1 VVKRNKILLI
11 TCYFLKRI
19 MKKTNNFYNNKLAL
33 ILFLLPVL
41 PLAYLCVLAYK
52 YGGFYLAGII
62 AAGGLIFC
70 LLRLIITRKYKVVG
84 VIINIILCGLLVF
97 VDVYGSRISRA
108 TGKIVKDFDI
118 YTVDIIKRSDSD
130 LTKESDF
137 FGKSIGYID
146 SEEYY
151 YNWRFNILQNE
162 GKYDSLHK
170 EAFTTYSGL
179 FDALRNGEIDLAV
192 LSNIAES
199 ELKRMTEENQAES
212 LDYTI
217 LYHDVQVQ
225 KLKELTE
232 VSIKEEGFT
241 VLVQAVD
248 QSGYTLTDVNMLVT
262 VNPATGKINMQVI
275 PRDSYVYIA
284 GTGDKYSKVN
294 VAYAYGG
301 MDCAIRTIEIFL
313 KDEIEI
319 NYYARINMTGFM
331 NLVDTLGGITIDNPT
346 TFWVSGRRYDPGK
359 IYISTG
365 EEALTI
371 ARARSGVYESDI
383 GRGRNQMLIVMGIL
397 NKFLENPTL
406 DRMNKVLDNLEGNFV
421 TTFKEKDFI
430 TLFDVLMKIRNKMKI
445 ETNTMNGEMFFKDDD
460 DIWHIYQGY
469 FKYTDKEKEIVINR
483 IKNTIKGK

>member
-1 VVKRNKILLI
+1 
-11 TCYFLKRI
+11 
-19 MKKTNNFYNNKLAL
+19 MKQNIVYNNKLAL
-33 ILFLLPVL
+33 ILLLLPVL
-41 PLAYLCVLAYK
+41 PLVYLCMLAYK
-52 YGGFYLAGII
+52 YGGFYLTGII
-62 AAGGLIFC
+62 AAGGLILS
-70 LLRLIITRKYKVVG
+70 LLRLMITRKYKVAG
-84 VIINIILCGLLVF
+84 IIINVILCGLLLF
-97 VDVYGSRISRA
+97 VDIYGSRISRS

-137 FGKSIGYID
+137 FGRSIGYMD

-151 YNWRFNILQNE
+151 YNWRFNLLQNDDI
-162 GKYDSLHK
+162 YDSLHK
-170 EAFTTYSGL
+170 EAYSTYSSL
-179 FDALRNGEIDLAV
+179 FDALRNGDIDLAV

-199 ELKRMTEENQAES
+199 ELNRMIEENQMEPLNYAV
-212 LDYTI
+212 
-217 LYHDVQVQ
+217 LYHDLQVQ

-232 VSIKEEGFT
+232 VSLKEEGFT

-248 QSGYTLTDVNMLVT
+248 KSGYALTDVNMLVT
-262 VNPATGKINMQVI
+262 VNPSTGKINMQMI

-301 MDCAIRTIEIFL
+301 MDCAIRSIEIFL
-313 KDEIEI
+313 RDEIEI

-331 NLVDTLGGITIDNPT
+331 DLVDTLGGITIDNPT
-346 TFWVSGRRYDPGK
+346 TFWVPGRRYDPGK

-430 TLFDVLMKIRNKMKI
+430 TLFDILMKIKNKIKI

-469 FKYTDKEKEIVINR
+469 FSYTEEEKDIVIRR
-483 IKNTIKGK
+483 IKNTLEGK

>member
-1 VVKRNKILLI
+1 MVKREILFDHVLH
-11 TCYFLKRI
+11 YKE
-19 MKKTNNFYNNKLAL
+19 MKQNIVYNNKLAL
-33 ILFLLPVL
+33 ILLLLPVL
-41 PLAYLCVLAYK
+41 PLVYLSMLAYK
-52 YGGFYLAGII
+52 YGGFYFTGII
-62 AAGGLIFC
+62 AAGGLILS
-70 LLRLIITRKYKVVG
+70 LLRLMITRKYKVAG
-84 VIINIILCGLLVF
+84 IIINVILCGLLLF
-97 VDVYGSRISRA
+97 VDIYGSRISRS

-137 FGKSIGYID
+137 FGRSIGYMD

-151 YNWRFNILQNE
+151 YNWRFNLLQNDDI
-162 GKYDSLHK
+162 YDSLHK
-170 EAFTTYSGL
+170 EAYSTYSSL
-179 FDALRNGEIDLAV
+179 FDALRNGDIDLAV

-199 ELKRMTEENQAES
+199 ELNRMIEENQMEPLNYAV
-212 LDYTI
+212 
-217 LYHDVQVQ
+217 LYHDLQVQ

-232 VSIKEEGFT
+232 VSLKEEGFT

-248 QSGYTLTDVNMLVT
+248 KSGYALTDVNMLVT
-262 VNPATGKINMQVI
+262 VNPSTGKINMQMI

-301 MDCAIRTIEIFL
+301 MDCAIRSIEIFL
-313 KDEIEI
+313 RDEIEI

-331 NLVDTLGGITIDNPT
+331 DLVDTLGGITIDNPT
-346 TFWVSGRRYDPGK
+346 TFWVPGRRYDPGK

-430 TLFDVLMKIRNKMKI
+430 TLFDILMKIKNKIKI

-469 FKYTDKEKEIVINR
+469 FSYTEEEKDIVIRR
-483 IKNTIKGK
+483 IKNTLEGK

>member
-1 VVKRNKILLI
+1 MKDILI
-11 TCYFLKRI
+11 TFCIIEK
-19 MKKTNNFYNNKLAL
+19 MKQKNIVYNNKFAL
-33 ILFLLPVL
+33 ILLLLPVL
-41 PLAYLCVLAYK
+41 PLVYLCILAYK
-52 YGGFYLAGII
+52 YGGLYFAGII
-62 AAGGLIFC
+62 AAGGLILS
-70 LLRLIITRKYKVVG
+70 LLRLMITRRYKVAG
-84 VIINIILCGLLVF
+84 IIINLVLCGLLLF
-97 VDVYGSRISRA
+97 VDIYGSRISKT

-118 YTVDIIKRSDSD
+118 YTVDIVKRSDSD

-137 FGKSIGYID
+137 FGKSIGYMD

-151 YNWRFNILQNE
+151 YNWRFNLLQND
-162 GKYDSLHK
+162 GIYDSLHK
-170 EAFTTYSGL
+170 EAYSTYESL
-179 FDALRNGEIDLAV
+179 FDALRNGHIDLAV

-199 ELKRMTEENQAES
+199 ELNRMIEENQTAS

-217 LYHDVQVQ
+217 LYHDLQVQ

-241 VLVQAVD
+241 ILIQAVD
-248 QSGYTLTDVNMLVT
+248 KSGYALTDVNMLVT
-262 VNPATGKINMQVI
+262 VNPSTGKINMQMI

-284 GTGDKYSKVN
+284 GTGNKYSKVN

-313 KDEIEI
+313 KDEIEV
-319 NYYARINMTGFM
+319 NYYARINMKGFM
-331 NLVDTLGGITIDNPT
+331 NLVDSLGGITIDNPT
-346 TFWVSGRRYDPGK
+346 TFWIWGKRYDSGK

-371 ARARSGVYESDI
+371 ARARKGINENDI

-406 DRMNKVLDNLEGNFV
+406 DRMNKILDNLEGNFV

-430 TLFDVLMKIRNKMKI
+430 TLFDILMRIKNKMKI
-445 ETNTMNGEMFFKDDD
+445 ETNTMNGEIFFKDDD

-469 FKYTDKEKEIVINR
+469 FSYTDEEKDTVIKR
-483 IKNTIKGK
+483 IKNTLEGK

>member
-1 VVKRNKILLI
+1 
-11 TCYFLKRI
+11 
-19 MKKTNNFYNNKLAL
+19 MKQNIVYNNKLAL
-33 ILFLLPVL
+33 ILLLLPVL
-41 PLAYLCVLAYK
+41 PLVYLCMLAYK
-52 YGGFYLAGII
+52 YGGFYLTGII
-62 AAGGLIFC
+62 AAGGLILS
-70 LLRLIITRKYKVVG
+70 LLRLMITRKYKVAG
-84 VIINIILCGLLVF
+84 IIINVILCGLLLF
-97 VDVYGSRISRA
+97 VDIYGSRISRS

-137 FGKSIGYID
+137 FGRSIGYMD

-151 YNWRFNILQNE
+151 YNWRFNLLQND
-162 GKYDSLHK
+162 GIYDSLHK
-170 EAFTTYSGL
+170 EAYSTYSSL
-179 FDALRNGEIDLAV
+179 FDALRNGDIDLAV

-199 ELKRMTEENQAES
+199 ELNRMIEENQMEPLNYAV
-212 LDYTI
+212 
-217 LYHDVQVQ
+217 LYHDLQVQ

-232 VSIKEEGFT
+232 VSLKEEGFT

-248 QSGYTLTDVNMLVT
+248 KSGYALTDVNMLVT
-262 VNPATGKINMQVI
+262 VNPSTGKINMQMI

-301 MDCAIRTIEIFL
+301 MDCAIRSIEIFL
-313 KDEIEI
+313 RDEIEI

-331 NLVDTLGGITIDNPT
+331 DLVDTLGGITIDNPT
-346 TFWVSGRRYDPGK
+346 TFWVPGRRYDPGK

-406 DRMNKVLDNLEGNFV
+406 DRMNKVLDNLEGNLV

-430 TLFDVLMKIRNKMKI
+430 TLFDILMKIKNKIKI
-445 ETNTMNGEMFFKDDD
+445 ETNTMNGEQFFKDDD

-469 FKYTDKEKEIVINR
+469 FSYTDEEKNIVIKR
-483 IKNTIKGK
+483 IKKTLKGKSRYASIPLFF

>member
-1 VVKRNKILLI
+1 MVKREILFDHALH
-11 TCYFLKRI
+11 YKK
-19 MKKTNNFYNNKLAL
+19 MKQNIVYNNKLAL
-33 ILFLLPVL
+33 FLLLLPVL
-41 PLAYLCVLAYK
+41 PLVYLCMLAYK
-52 YGGFYLAGII
+52 YGGFYLTGII
-62 AAGGLIFC
+62 AAGGLILS
-70 LLRLIITRKYKVVG
+70 LLRLIITRKYKVAG
-84 VIINIILCGLLVF
+84 IIINITLCGLLLF
-97 VDVYGSRISRA
+97 VDIYGSRISKS

-118 YTVDIIKRSDSD
+118 YTVEIIKRSDSD

-137 FGKSIGYID
+137 FGRSIGYID

-151 YNWRFNILQNE
+151 YNWRFNLLQND
-162 GKYDSLHK
+162 GIYDSLHK
-170 EAFTTYSGL
+170 EAYSTYSSL
-179 FDALRNGEIDLAV
+179 FDALRNGDIDLAV
-192 LSNIAES
+192 LSNIAEA
-199 ELKRMTEENQAES
+199 ELNRMIEENQTEP
-212 LDYTI
+212 LDYAV
-217 LYHDVQVQ
+217 LYHDLQVQ

-232 VSIKEEGFT
+232 VSLKEEGFT

-248 QSGYTLTDVNMLVT
+248 KSGFALTDVNMLVT
-262 VNPATGKINMQVI
+262 VNPSTGKINMQMI

-301 MDCAIRTIEIFL
+301 MDCAIRTIEIFF

-331 NLVDTLGGITIDNPT
+331 DLVDTLGGITIDNPT
-346 TFWVSGRRYDPGK
+346 TFWVPGRRYDPGK
-359 IYISTG
+359 IYIGTG

-371 ARARSGVYESDI
+371 AQARNGVYESDI
-383 GRGRNQMLIVMGIL
+383 GRGKNQMLIVMGIL

-430 TLFDVLMKIRNKMKI
+430 TLFDILMKIKNKMKI

-469 FKYTDKEKEIVINR
+469 FSYTDEEKDKVIKR
-483 IKNTIKGK
+483 IKNTLEGK